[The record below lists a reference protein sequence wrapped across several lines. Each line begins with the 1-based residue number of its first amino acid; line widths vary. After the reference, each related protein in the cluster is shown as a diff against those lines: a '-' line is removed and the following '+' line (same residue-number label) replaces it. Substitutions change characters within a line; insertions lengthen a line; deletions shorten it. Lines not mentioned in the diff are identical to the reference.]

1 MGHRVHSMAVDF
13 VFSQFWSI
21 FKCRLMLP
29 LRRALYCSVALCS
42 TSGPHHLINLIFG
55 IFTLSI
61 SLGSCRPL
69 AHSPARLGLLC
80 LILCCILPAAIKR
93 ITVKCCTVEL
103 SSNLR
108 YPPAER
114 GGGGGKW
121 AVGGGRRDVAAVED
135 ADAVGPLPTFHLG
148 LIVIADRRSG
158 RQTD

>member
-1 MGHRVHSMAVDF
+1 MAVDF

-69 AHSPARLGLLC
+69 AHFLARLGLLC

-114 GGGGGKW
+114 GGVVGNGRW
-121 AVGGGRRDVAAVED
+121 AVGGGMWLRSRMRMQW
-135 ADAVGPLPTFHLG
+135 GHCPLSIL
-148 LIVIADRRSG
+148 A
-158 RQTD
+158 